1 MNIILEGGVNFY
13 DELNKSDSDV
23 DDEEEECC
31 LITNYPLDKN
41 SITLQCNHKFNLL
54 PLYKEVCN
62 QKCKASHL
70 EIKKLKMNEIKCPY
84 CRQRHNKLLP
94 HVKLNNTMSYIH
106 GVNSPE
112 EYCMSLYSCEYTYK
126 YGKNKGNTCS
136 NNAYITVGGCYC
148 NTHHKYMEKSSRLL
162 DSIIKIIANRPSDV
176 PMTQNATVPQIAP
189 TADTPDSSELNPTDE
204 ETCHQHKK
212 VKTDKNVVQDP
223 HNTYLNSFSASSASP
238 SAPQNPSKEEEE
250 QPAPKRVKQK

>member
-13 DELNKSDSDV
+13 DELNKSDSEV

-112 EYCMSLYSCEYTYK
+112 D
-126 YGKNKGNTCS
+126 N
-136 NNAYITVGGCYC
+136 
-148 NTHHKYMEKSSRLL
+148 
-162 DSIIKIIANRPSDV
+162 IARCDNDAQGARSHLRAAVSGVFLRV
-176 PMTQNATVPQIAP
+176 PPRAWRAR
-189 TADTPDSSELNPTDE
+189 
-204 ETCHQHKK
+204 CG
-212 VKTDKNVVQDP
+212 
-223 HNTYLNSFSASSASP
+223 SSA
-238 SAPQNPSKEEEE
+238 APVPV
-250 QPAPKRVKQK
+250 PT

>member
-13 DELNKSDSDV
+13 DELNKSDSEV

-70 EIKKLKMNEIKCPY
+70 EITKLKMNEIKCPY

-126 YGKNKGNTCS
+126 SGKNKGNACS
-136 NNAYITVGGCYC
+136 NNAYINVDGCYC
-148 NTHHKYMEKSSRLL
+148 NTHHKYMEKKLATSKKDEINKCSAILKSGKRKGM
-162 DSIIKIIANRPSDV
+162 SCGCKISDKTNEFCNRH
-176 PMTQNATVPQIAP
+176 
-189 TADTPDSSELNPTDE
+189 TP
-204 ETCHQHKK
+204 K
-212 VKTDKNVVQDP
+212 
-223 HNTYLNSFSASSASP
+223 
-238 SAPQNPSKEEEE
+238 
-250 QPAPKRVKQK
+250 